1 MQNSRMKQ
9 EKPPLKERLRDR
21 LLTRENLQGMV
32 ITAVVLVIYV
42 VLSLFLFH
50 LSKQSGDIDVAALLM
65 LAILLIT
72 LWTDGYFW
80 GILSSVIGVVLIN
93 TIFIRPYFEL
103 NFFLV
108 GYPVT
113 FFCLLMIAI
122 VTGALTG
129 RNKKQM
135 LEVSQRE
142 KMVQNTAEFS
152 RNLIATSG
160 YEDTIQ
166 LILEY
171 LNHQLESRIVYIR
184 DKQELSAQQVI
195 VMGET
200 EQELDLPLEKRAAAL
215 CFDQCCETGVG
226 TAVLPDAKM
235 RYFPLISHGDMAG
248 VIGILWQEEPTTE
261 QKLRIRSG
269 LDWAALAL
277 ERQRLE
283 DQAKEIAIE
292 AQRVTLRND
301 LLRSISHDLRTPLT
315 GIIGATAAILDNE
328 ERMERE
334 SLLNL
339 MHDINE
345 DAVWLLQM
353 TENLLSVSRLSTD
366 HVHLKKQ
373 YEAVEELIT
382 EAVVRCKRRMQN
394 AEISV
399 RVPDEPLFVPV
410 DATLIVQVLINLI
423 ENGIRHGAPP
433 VWINV
438 YRQGDVAVFTVRDHG
453 SGLTEQVKK
462 TMFTGAGSKKAE
474 TGRGLGIGLSLCRS
488 IIAAHG
494 GTIDGE
500 NLEQGG
506 AQFSFTL
513 PLEEEEDEIE

>member
-1 MQNSRMKQ
+1 MSCRSTEQK
-9 EKPPLKERLRDR
+9 KPPLRERLRER
-21 LLTRENLQGMV
+21 LLTKENLQGLV
-32 ITAVVLVIYV
+32 ITAVVLVVYV
-42 VLSLFLFH
+42 ALSLFLFH

-142 KMVQNTAEFS
+142 KMIQHTAEFS
-152 RNLIATSG
+152 RKLIATSG
-160 YEDTIQ
+160 YEETVN
-166 LILEY
+166 LILEH
-171 LNHQLESRIVYIR
+171 LNFQLESRIVYIR
-184 DKQELSAQQVI
+184 DEQGITDHQVV
-195 VMGET
+195 VMGDT
-200 EQELDLPLEKRAAAL
+200 ERDLDLATEKYAAKL
-215 CFDQCCETGVG
+215 CFAQCCETGIG
-226 TAVLPDAKM
+226 TSVVPEAQM
-235 RYFPLISHGDMAG
+235 RYFPLISHGDMTG

-261 QKLRIRSG
+261 QMLRIRSG

-283 DQAKEIAIE
+283 DHSKEIAVE

-328 ERMERE
+328 ERMERQ

-339 MHDINE
+339 MHDIND

-394 AEISV
+394 AEVSV

-410 DATLIVQVLINLI
+410 DATLVVQVLINLI

-438 YRQGDVAVFTVRDHG
+438 YRQGDYAVFTVRDHG
-453 SGLTEQVKK
+453 SGLTEPVKK

-474 TGRGLGIGLSLCRS
+474 SGRGLGIGLSLCRS

-500 NLEQGG
+500 NLEEGG

-513 PLEEEEDEIE
+513 PLEEDEDEIE